1 MMMTQNRHAKLWL
14 AGDVRNWDLVVPDRR
29 VEGRLGGRVVTRDA
43 HRFPELGRRYH
54 EETTGTRDAK
64 FAGYLD
70 LRAKREGW
78 RVRDKH
84 AAAQVFAG
92 LLKAR
97 IFDEV
102 LLGLRQPSGA
112 EIVDKAREAAKR
124 MLLLLNNGR
133 F

>member
-1 MMMTQNRHAKLWL
+1 VLSQDQL
-14 AGDVRNWDLVVPDRR
+14 ALY
-29 VEGRLGGRVVTRDA
+29 RVVTRDA

-70 LRAKREGW
+70 LWAKREGW
-78 RVRDKH
+78 RVRDKR

-102 LLGLRQPSGA
+102 LLGLRKPSKA
-112 EIVDKAREAAKR
+112 EIVDKAREAAKN
-124 MLLLLNNGR
+124 MLLLLNDGR

>member
-1 MMMTQNRHAKLWL
+1 MLSQDQLSL
-14 AGDVRNWDLVVPDRR
+14 Y
-29 VEGRLGGRVVTRDA
+29 RVVTRDA

-70 LRAKREGW
+70 LWAKRQDW
-78 RVRDKH
+78 TVRDKR

-102 LLGLRQPSGA
+102 LLGLREPSEA
-112 EIVDKAREAAKR
+112 VIVEKARDAAKT
-124 MLLLLNNGR
+124 MLLLLNDGR

>member
-1 MMMTQNRHAKLWL
+1 LAAKL
-14 AGDVRNWDLVVPDRR
+14 
-29 VEGRLGGRVVTRDA
+29 DA
-43 HRFPELGRRYH
+43 RYRGLH
-54 EETTGTRDAK
+54 V
-64 FAGYLD
+64 AGYLD
-70 LRAKREGW
+70 LWAKREGW
-78 RVRDKH
+78 RVRDKR

-102 LLGLRQPSGA
+102 LLGLRQPSEA